1 SGDIDQ
7 IPRTDTYRAA
17 TTAGHPSTES
27 AGDVCVAA
35 RRRRGAETQRQ
46 GPSGAYVA
54 VATDAGEGA
63 SHIQHL
69 LAVDL
74 GAVAARSQAEEL
86 VGRNIHASAV
96 EEDEVRSGRTR
107 RTRRSGGAGR
117 SGGAR
122 PARRSG
128 RPGRALST
136 RGAGRPGT
144 AGRAGWAGWTRGAG
158 RARGTSS
165 AGRSRRSRRAGR
177 PRAIRG
183 RALVVAVDV
192 LVVGAGGDVAAAVAV
207 QVPARGP
214 LRPGRPRRAG
224 RPRGTGRTG
233 RPRR

>member
-1 SGDIDQ
+1 
-7 IPRTDTYRAA
+7 
-17 TTAGHPSTES
+17 
-27 AGDVCVAA
+27 
-35 RRRRGAETQRQ
+35 RRRGAETQRQ

-117 SGGAR
+117 SGRPGGSDGSRGAR
-122 PARRSG
+122 
-128 RPGRALST
+128 RP
-136 RGAGRPGT
+136 
-144 AGRAGWAGWTRGAG
+144 RGAG
-158 RARGTSS
+158 RARGTNS

-214 LRPGRPRRAG
+214 L
-224 RPRGTGRTG
+224 
-233 RPRR
+233 

>member
-35 RRRRGAETQRQ
+35 RRRRGAETQCQ
-46 GPSGAYVA
+46 GPSDAYVA

-107 RTRRSGGAGR
+107 RTRRSRRPGGASGTR
-117 SGGAR
+117 SSRR
-122 PARRSG
+122 PLNALRAG
-128 RPGRALST
+128 RPGRPLDAL
-136 RGAGRPGT
+136 RAGRPGRPD
-144 AGRAGWAGWTRGAG
+144 RASWTC
-158 RARGTSS
+158 
-165 AGRSRRSRRAGR
+165 
-177 PRAIRG
+177 
-183 RALVVAVDV
+183 
-192 LVVGAGGDVAAAVAV
+192 
-207 QVPARGP
+207 
-214 LRPGRPRRAG
+214 
-224 RPRGTGRTG
+224 GTGH
-233 RPRR
+233 